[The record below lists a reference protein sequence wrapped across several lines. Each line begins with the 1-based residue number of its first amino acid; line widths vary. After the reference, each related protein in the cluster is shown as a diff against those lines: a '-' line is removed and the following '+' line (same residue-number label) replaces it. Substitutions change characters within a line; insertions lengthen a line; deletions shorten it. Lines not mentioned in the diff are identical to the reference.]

1 VTVQDAE
8 DAAERR
14 RWAVA
19 ALTALA
25 VHAVPAAVAAVWLAG
40 TPATP
45 LPEAEPLM
53 MIDLAPPA
61 SPPAPLSERPPGPQ
75 QAPAPPPRPVLE
87 REAVRTPPVPN
98 PEVVL
103 PRAPARSVDRQVP
116 RVETP
121 PASATTAPAS
131 VPAPPA
137 PAASS
142 GVSDWR
148 GQVLAAMNRVKRY
161 PPSAEARRQQGAPWI
176 RFVMDRGGRVLSV
189 RLERSSG
196 VAALDREA
204 VALPRRAQ
212 PLPPPPAA
220 IPGDAVE
227 LVAPVEFFLRR
238 T

>member
-1 VTVQDAE
+1 MTALDGE
-8 DAAERR
+8 DAAGGR

-25 VHAVPAAVAAVWLAG
+25 VHAVPAAVAGVWLAG
-40 TPATP
+40 PAP
-45 LPEAEPLM
+45 APEVEPLM

-61 SPPAPLSERPPGPQ
+61 SPPAPPSERPPGPQ
-75 QAPAPPPRPVLE
+75 QAPAPAPRPVVE
-87 REAVRTPPVPN
+87 RDAVRTPPVPH

-103 PRAPARSVDRQVP
+103 PRAPARPVDQAVP

-131 VPAPPA
+131 IPAPPA
-137 PAASS
+137 AAVSS

-148 GQVLAAMNRVKRY
+148 GQVLAALNRVKRY

-176 RFVMDRGGRVLSV
+176 RFVIDRSGRVLSA

-204 VALPRRAQ
+204 AALPPRAQ
-212 PLPPPPAA
+212 PLPPPPDDL
-220 IPGDAVE
+220 PGDTVE
-227 LVAPVEFFLRR
+227 LVVPVEFFLRR
-238 T
+238 G

>member
-1 VTVQDAE
+1 MTAPDAE

-25 VHAVPAAVAAVWLAG
+25 VHAVPAAVAGVWLVG
-40 TPATP
+40 TTP
-45 LPEAEPLM
+45 TPTPEAEPLM

-61 SPPAPLSERPPGPQ
+61 SPPAPPSERPPGPQ
-75 QAPAPPPRPVLE
+75 QAPAPTPRPVTE
-87 REAVRTPPVPN
+87 SEVVRAPPVPN

-103 PRAPARSVDRQVP
+103 AQAPARPVDREVP

-137 PAASS
+137 AAVSS

-148 GQVLAAMNRVKRY
+148 GQVLAALNRVKRY

-176 RFVMDRGGRVLSV
+176 RFVMDRAGRVSSV

-212 PLPPPPAA
+212 PLAPPPDDV
-220 IPGDAVE
+220 PGDTVE
-227 LVAPVEFFLRR
+227 LVVPVEFFLRR
-238 T
+238 G

>member
-1 VTVQDAE
+1 MTAPDRE
-8 DAAERR
+8 DAAGRR
-14 RWAVA
+14 RWVVA

-25 VHAVPAAVAAVWLAG
+25 IHAVPAAVAGLWLAG
-40 TPATP
+40 TRPP
-45 LPEAEPLM
+45 PPPEAEPLM

-61 SPPAPLSERPPGPQ
+61 SPPAPPSERPPGPQ
-75 QAPAPPPRPVLE
+75 QAPAPTPRPVTE
-87 REAVRTPPVPN
+87 REAVRTPVHH

-103 PRAPARSVDRQVP
+103 PRAPALPVDRATP
-116 RVETP
+116 RTETP

-137 PAASS
+137 PAVSS

-148 GQVLAAMNRVKRY
+148 GQVLAALNRVKRY
-161 PPSAEARRQQGAPWI
+161 PLSAEARRQQGAPWI

-204 VALPRRAQ
+204 AALPRRAA
-212 PLPPPPAA
+212 PLPAPPDDV
-220 IPGDAVE
+220 PGDTVE
-227 LVAPVEFFLRR
+227 LVVPVEFFLRR
-238 T
+238 G